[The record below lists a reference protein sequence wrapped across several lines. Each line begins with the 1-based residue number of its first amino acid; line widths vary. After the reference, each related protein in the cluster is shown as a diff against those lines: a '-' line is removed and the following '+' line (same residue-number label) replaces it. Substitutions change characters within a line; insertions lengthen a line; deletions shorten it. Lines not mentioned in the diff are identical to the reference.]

1 MRTPHKSFLQR
12 SSSSVA
18 LIRSNSDPIRIAISL
33 VALTV
38 LMAGCRRESP
48 ERAQATPTSMPV
60 ATSQETPKGRWVEV
74 ARKNIRRTTPAVGS
88 FRARRTALLGP
99 QVTGRVQE
107 MLSDVGDRIKQD
119 QVLVRLDPVMYEIEV
134 QQNRAAVAASQ
145 GALASAEAD
154 VEYSK
159 RELARLTSLF
169 ERQAGSQKEFDDA
182 DTALQRAVAIRDER
196 KGRLAEAEQH
206 LASAQQRLKETV
218 IRAPFDG
225 VVTQRLVEPGTIAS
239 SFPVTIVME
248 VREDTLL
255 FLEFSLPQD
264 LLSSVHAGTQIQF
277 EAEGLTEDVGK
288 HSAQIE
294 MVFPELDVATRSFR
308 CRAAIEN
315 QNLLF
320 RPGLLARVEVVNRER
335 ADALVVPRAA
345 LLRRVDN
352 ASSIVVENDGQPVK
366 REVQLG
372 LVTDDEAEIVAGLDG
387 IRRVLIPNGN

>member
-1 MRTPHKSFLQR
+1 MRITDDSILKR
-12 SSSSVA
+12 SSSWVTVPRRYSEA
-18 LIRSNSDPIRIAISL
+18 SRIAFLL
-33 VALTV
+33 VALV
-38 LMAGCRRESP
+38 GLMAGCRRESTD
-48 ERAQATPTSMPV
+48 RAQATPTSMPV
-60 ATSQETPKGRWVEV
+60 ATSRDSPKGRWVEV
-74 ARKNIRRTTPAVGS
+74 VRKGVRRTTPAVGS
-88 FRARRTALLGP
+88 FRARRTASLGP

-107 MLSDVGDRIKQD
+107 MLADVGDRIKQD

-134 QQNRAAVAASQ
+134 QQNRAAVAASE

-169 ERQAGSQKEFDDA
+169 EQKAGSQKEFDDA
-182 DTALQRAVAIRDER
+182 DTALQRAAAIQDER
-196 KGRLAEAEQH
+196 KGRLAEAEQR
-206 LASAQQRLKETV
+206 LATAQQRLKETV

-239 SFPVTIVME
+239 SFPVTILME

-255 FLEFSLPQD
+255 FLEFSLPQE
-264 LLSSVHAGTQIQF
+264 LLSSVRAGTQIQF
-277 EAEGLTEDVGK
+277 EAEGLTENARK

-315 QNLLF
+315 QDLLF
-320 RPGLLARVEVVNRER
+320 RPGLLARVEVIDRETP
-335 ADALVVPRAA
+335 DALIVPRAA
-345 LLRRVDN
+345 LLRPADN
-352 ASSIVVENDGQPVK
+352 AAAIMVENDGHSIERQ
-366 REVQLG
+366 VQLG

-387 IRRVLIPNGN
+387 IRRVFVPNGK